1 MSLYFM
7 DNLSS
12 VGKATFWGNFEGL
25 LAPCVFCHLA
35 SAVHILQLQLFPF
48 IRMYFLMRDWSQP
61 LLWRLRPFLFLWWI
75 HGLDDSAIASI
86 SFMVARSTSPTPVK

>member
-1 MSLYFM
+1 MSFYFM

-35 SAVHILQLQLFPF
+35 SAVHILQLQPF
-48 IRMYFLMRDWSQP
+48 C
-61 LLWRLRPFLFLWWI
+61 
-75 HGLDDSAIASI
+75 
-86 SFMVARSTSPTPVK
+86 